1 MRSTN
6 SDRSIYLKRCPRCRG
21 DIHASRDQYG
31 KYIHCLQC
39 GYAADIP
46 RPNPFR
52 ICSPTYA
59 ATKWHS
65 RLWLR

>member
-46 RPNPFR
+46 RPNPFADMLASVR
-52 ICSPTYA
+52 RDEVA
-59 ATKWHS
+59 
-65 RLWLR
+65 